1 MKTVVNRTLG
11 KRTLCFSVMP
21 FLLVATLLLPA
32 PAGAKTL
39 REPTTGL
46 TIKAPI
52 GYKLKYRNGV
62 FSLTAKGRY
71 AQFMTIRSPLSLS
84 GTGDAML
91 AGIKATKVKGKKT
104 TGTRFKASAKVR
116 GRPVVLR
123 LTQAG
128 ANTQVVV
135 FGGSG
140 RGRAAVAM
148 AEALGLPTARSTALN
163 AGQIAALDRI
173 LRTRAGEPVRRINVG
188 IPFKHYQA
196 PVSNGA
202 SAEVPD
208 LPGWDYSGTDTG
220 YLAGGHQTDGFF
232 ELGGFIFVNYP
243 SSPFPYPQYPIA
255 DMPLPDGALQN
266 VWPAWKKLSGNFDVV
281 FQQIVPIAGTEN
293 NLGAGYQSQMYEALF
308 TVGGRPLRGVF
319 NVGVSDN
326 AGSWSTWGLYYS
338 CAAEAVDGPS
348 GILQAL
354 FNTWGSWNNSAAS
367 IARVQSALQ
376 TIAGTRPIG
385 GGPID
390 PDVFQNAADN
400 WSEYIRGPK

>member
-1 MKTVVNRTLG
+1 VLTVVTRTFG
-11 KRTLCFSVMP
+11 KRTLFFSAMLS
-21 FLLVATLLLPA
+21 LLAAALLLPA

-46 TIKAPI
+46 TLKAPK

-62 FSLTAKGRY
+62 FSLTTKGRY
-71 AQFMTIRSPLSLS
+71 AQFMTIHSPLTLS

-91 AGIKATKVKGKKT
+91 AGIKATKVKGKKVT
-104 TGTRFKASAKVR
+104 NTQFKASAKVS

-140 RGRAAVAM
+140 KGRAAAAM
-148 AEALGLPTARSTALN
+148 AEALGQPTVRSAALN

-173 LRTRAGEPVRRINVG
+173 LRTRTGEPVRRINVG

-196 PVSNGA
+196 PVNNGA
-202 SAEVPD
+202 SADVPD
-208 LPGWDYSGTDTG
+208 LPGWDYMGTDTG
-220 YLAGGHQTDGFF
+220 YLAGGHPTDGFF

-243 SSPFPYPQYPIA
+243 SAPFPYPQFPTA
-255 DMPLPDGALQN
+255 AMPQPDGALQN
-266 VWPAWKKLSGNFDVV
+266 VWPAWKKLSGNNDIV
-281 FQQIVPIAGTEN
+281 FQQIVPIAGTEGS
-293 NLGAGYQSQMYEALF
+293 LGPGFVSQMFEALF
-308 TVGGRPLRGVF
+308 TVGGHPLRGVF
-319 NVGVSDN
+319 NIGVSDN
-326 AGSWSTWGLYYS
+326 AGSWLTWGLYFS

-354 FNTWGSWNNSAAS
+354 FHTWGSWNNSAAS
-367 IARVQSALQ
+367 VARVQSALQ
-376 TIAGTRPIG
+376 TIASTRPIG